1 MESKLL
7 ELSSAPIHST
17 IPGTVKLSASKFA
30 LNHPEVAYNNNSYD
44 MTGAEILAQGSP
56 SEEAKRFITIYSNSV
71 KSNPR
76 FQRIVEKFH
85 TKDESTR
92 TVRALLAAAIRY
104 FKLLNSDNKDQIAEE
119 GRQNMNWHKDLK
131 SYLDIIQNRDLN
143 SPTANTPAKKK
154 PTSLTYVIPDKSTK
168 ERFQTD
174 SERSNA
180 GDSFQPRDQSE
191 VSDGNTTSRWA
202 NHLSSSKTHW
212 TWECK
217 GDKKRETTP

>member
-1 MESKLL
+1 
-7 ELSSAPIHST
+7 
-17 IPGTVKLSASKFA
+17 
-30 LNHPEVAYNNNSYD
+30 
-44 MTGAEILAQGSP
+44 MTGVEILAQGSP

-85 TKDESTR
+85 TKDEFTR

-104 FKLLNSDNKDQIAEE
+104 FKLLTENKDQIA
-119 GRQNMNWHKDLK
+119 
-131 SYLDIIQNRDLN
+131 DIRTCAAMGDVRRSVLRSTRLQSTSSG
-143 SPTANTPAKKK
+143 SPTANTPAKEK
-154 PTSLTYVIPDKSTK
+154 PASLTYVIPDKSTK

-191 VSDGNTTSRWA
+191 VIRDGNTSRCA
-202 NHLSSSKTHW
+202 SHPSSSKTHW

-217 GDKKRETTP
+217 GGKKRETTPKIKIQHQLDASSAFATRSSARIL